1 MIEEPHGITI
11 NTMHVHSLL
20 ESLLSF
26 SLFLLPADSVLH
38 LTPLLY
44 SPLLVYQQ
52 KDSLKKV
59 SSFQQ
64 LNTSCVFLG

>member
-1 MIEEPHGITI
+1 MVEEPHGITI
-11 NTMHVHSLL
+11 NPMHVHPLV

-38 LTPLLY
+38 LTPLQY

-52 KDSLKKV
+52 KDLLPPFDDSTLHV
-59 SSFQQ
+59 SSWDK
-64 LNTSCVFLG
+64 C